1 VRILFEDDHLLAV
14 DKPSGL
20 NTHRPDRFAV
30 DGLHEWL
37 TGRRPGWESLSI
49 LHRLD
54 KETSGAI
61 VFGKT
66 RVANQSLARQFEEHT
81 VAKEYWFLAQHPLSR
96 REHVLRDGDG
106 ETRFEPT
113 DESIGGW
120 HVIRAWPVTGRTH
133 QVRRH
138 AAKIGVPV
146 VGDGEYGG
154 QRAPRLML
162 HARAISLRHPVT
174 TGELRIESPV
184 PAAFGSD
191 DPLKA
196 ARDFRAMLFHD
207 EPTDAYR
214 LVNGAADLF
223 PGVVVDRFAGHV
235 VVQWQDERQPG
246 LIDRLRETFEPVA
259 IWEQMAAS
267 RSERT
272 PPQLAWPATL
282 PSGDVDVL
290 ENGLRFRVR
299 PGDGL
304 TPGLFFDQRENR
316 RLMLGMDLAGKTV
329 LNCFAH
335 TCAFSVAAAKV
346 GGVVTSLDLSR
357 RYLEWG
363 RENFGL
369 NGLDAGRHDFVYGDV
384 FDWLKRFGKRGR
396 RWDMVLLDPPSF
408 STVKKGRVFRASH
421 DYGELAGLA
430 MTLLAPGGTLFCS
443 TNLRVMPPDEFLGGI
458 ERAAHTAG
466 RVIATMDY
474 RTQPPDAR
482 VATGERPY
490 LKTAWA
496 TIR

>member
-14 DKPSGL
+14 NKPSGL

-37 TGRRPGWESLSI
+37 AGRGPGWDSLSI

-54 KETSGAI
+54 KDTSGAI
-61 VFGKT
+61 LFGKT
-66 RVANQSLARQFEEHT
+66 RAANQSLARQFEDHT
-81 VAKEYWFLAQHPLSR
+81 VVKEYWLLSEHPLSR
-96 REHVLRDGDG
+96 CEPVLRDGDG
-106 ETRFEPT
+106 ETRFAAT
-113 DESIGGW
+113 DDVMGPW
-120 HVIRAWPVTGRTH
+120 HVLRAWPVTGRTH

-138 AAKIGVPV
+138 AAKLGVPV
-146 VGDGEYGG
+146 VGDVEYGG
-154 QRAPRLML
+154 CPAPRLML
-162 HARAISLRHPVT
+162 HARSIELRHPVT
-174 TGELRIESPV
+174 GDTMRIESPV
-184 PAAFGSD
+184 PVAFGSD
-191 DPLKA
+191 DPLRVA
-196 ARDFRAMLFHD
+196 CEFRDMLIEG

-214 LVNGAADLF
+214 LVNGGADMF

-235 VVQWQDERQPG
+235 LVQWQEHRQPA
-246 LIDRLRETFEPVA
+246 LLDRLCELLKPSA
-259 IWEQMAAS
+259 IWEQTVS
-267 RSERT
+267 RTVRT
-272 PPQLAWPATL
+272 PPQLARPGAQ
-282 PSGDVDVL
+282 PCGEVDVL

-316 RLMLGMDLAGKTV
+316 RLMLGMKLDGKTV

-335 TCAFSVAAAKV
+335 TCAFSVAAAKA

-369 NGLDAGRHDFVYGDV
+369 NGLDAGVHDFVYGDV

-430 MTLLAPGGTLFCS
+430 LSLLAPGGTMFWS
-443 TNLRVMPPDEFLGGI
+443 TNLRSMAPADFVAIMEQ
-458 ERAAHTAG
+458 AARKAG
-466 RVIATMDY
+466 RVIGKLEL
-474 RTQPPDAR
+474 RTQPPDVR
-482 VATGERPY
+482 VAAGEHPY
-490 LKTAWA
+490 LKTGWA
-496 TIR
+496 TIP